1 LASGRRRRPSYL
13 PSSRRDRLHAAEP
26 AGRAGLEDLVV
37 EVVAA
42 AEAAVAAV
50 AVVAAEAVAAGALAE
65 AVASAE
71 AAAPAPDA
79 STT

>member
-1 LASGRRRRPSYL
+1 LASGRRLQLRYL

-26 AGRAGLEDLVV
+26 EGRAGRVVQEDPVV

-42 AEAAVAAV
+42 AEAVVAAV
-50 AVVAAEAVAAGALAE
+50 AAEVVAVAALAE